1 MEQIFVE
8 SSKTY
13 NHGFILKEQ
22 DLRRLIDLMNEQF
35 KKISNEPI
43 EYSFQIKY
51 KNGAVATTDE
61 FETIIKQENE
71 GSSSIVRLEIKGMS
85 KGGSNESSIQLNFK
99 NPDETNE
106 ESSFPV
112 KHIVKGQSRDW
123 VFVTSSL
130 IEERIS
136 KIKRSQLDPTATSGL
151 GKLLFKLTTPLVML
165 VIMIAMFASVPQ
177 TSDELSVTKNKAI
190 AQVEANWKS
199 KKISDPIA
207 IMFEIEKARNNVDKN
222 LSTSFI
228 LTKIFLS
235 KPFLI
240 LIGGL
245 IVFFI
250 LCYLIIRLYPPY
262 NFYWGNYIEVFDK
275 IENTRKVII
284 GILLGTIVLGVIVNL
299 LSNVIW
305 EKI

>member
-8 SSKTY
+8 SNKTY

-35 KKISNEPI
+35 KKISNDLV

-61 FETIIKQENE
+61 FETIIKQDNE
-71 GSSSIVRLEIKGMS
+71 GSSSIVRLEIKGMIKNS
-85 KGGSNESSIQLNFK
+85 PIESSIQLNFK

-106 ESSFPV
+106 ENSFPI

-136 KIKRSQLDPTATSGL
+136 KIKRNQLDPTAASGI
-151 GKLLFKLTTPLVML
+151 GKLLFKLISPLIML
-165 VIMIAMFASVPQ
+165 VIMIAMLASVPQ
-177 TSDELSVTKNKAI
+177 TSDELSIAKNKAI
-190 AQVEANWKS
+190 AKVEANWKS

-207 IMFEIEKARNNVDKN
+207 VIFEIEKARNTIDKN
-222 LSTSFI
+222 ISTNKLLSS
-228 LTKIFLS
+228 IFLS

-240 LIGGL
+240 VIGGV
-245 IVFFI
+245 IVLFI
-250 LCYLIIRLYPPY
+250 FIYLITKLYPPY